1 MRFIQTIIIFF
12 MLFALANCATME
24 PVELPPE
31 PDIEESPPGPLPP
44 STRPAYNLSGYPA
57 AMKDGYI
64 DGCETAKETLY
75 GQKNESRYNTD
86 GQYRMGW
93 DDGFDMCQDKTK

>member
-1 MRFIQTIIIFF
+1 MRLIQTITIFL
-12 MLFALANCATME
+12 MLFALANCALME
-24 PVELPPE
+24 PIEPPPE
-31 PDIEESPPGPLPP
+31 PEFKTRPPGPLPP
-44 STRPAYNLSGYPA
+44 STRPVYNLSGYPA

-64 DGCETAKETLY
+64 DGCETAKETPY
-75 GQKNESRYNTD
+75 GQKNESRYDTD